1 MLLSFLKKIH
11 LDLFIIFCTLLF
23 LDISLFFVAINLNLD
38 FFIFIIAGMIMFYG
52 GIMGLGNT
60 SPTIYKLGTILK
72 MNSAKALTEKKI
84 KIATQNSIYYFLLGV
99 YLLLLSSWFSS
110 LIRLIFLFLTNI
122 FN

>member
-1 MLLSFLKKIH
+1 M
-11 LDLFIIFCTLLF
+11 F

-72 MNSAKALTEKKI
+72 MNSAKALTEKNKNRNP
-84 KIATQNSIYYFLLGV
+84 KQ
-99 YLLLLSSWFSS
+99 YLLFFIRSLSPIVII
-110 LIRLIFLFLTNI
+110 LV
-122 FN
+122 

>member
-1 MLLSFLKKIH
+1 
-11 LDLFIIFCTLLF
+11 
-23 LDISLFFVAINLNLD
+23 
-38 FFIFIIAGMIMFYG
+38 
-52 GIMGLGNT
+52 MGLGNT